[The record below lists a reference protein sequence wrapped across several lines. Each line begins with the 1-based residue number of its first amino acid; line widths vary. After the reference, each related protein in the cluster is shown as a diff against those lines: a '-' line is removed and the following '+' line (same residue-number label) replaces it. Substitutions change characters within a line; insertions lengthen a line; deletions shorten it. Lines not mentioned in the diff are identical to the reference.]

1 MAVATTL
8 AIVGAA
14 TAAAGAGMS
23 FAQASKQ
30 NRLAS
35 EAETAAAEAMA
46 QARKDLGKNFYAGL
60 SIQKEPYELQ
70 REAMMGT
77 AAQAIEAGR
86 ESERGTAA
94 TAGRIYQAAQE
105 GQGQIR
111 TEMGKELMSLE
122 EKTAAEESR
131 LRDIGVGLSLQEVQG
146 AQQAMS
152 DAEKAKAQYIEG
164 GFGALQTGIEQGIK
178 MAPLYAKQREKKT
191 IPTTATNNFVMQNR
205 QNQPTYDPF
214 GVGKP
219 NQGGMLENPFFTY
232 PGETYSSNPLSTNQ
246 PPYNPSLYNPF
257 FNTPKGV
264 SVPLYL
270 SLGQTYQNPL
280 SPNRPSYGSSMYN
293 PFGINF

>member
-8 AIVGAA
+8 AIAGAA

-77 AAQAIEAGR
+77 AAQAIEAGK
-86 ESERGTAA
+86 ESERGAAA

-111 TEMGKELMSLE
+111 TEMGQELMGLE
-122 EKTAAEESR
+122 KLTAQEESR
-131 LRDIGVGLSLQEVQG
+131 LRDVGVGLSLQEVEGYQQMAAD
-146 AQQAMS
+146 AQEAAARSTQ
-152 DAEKAKAQYIEG
+152 Q
-164 GFGALQTGIEQGIK
+164 GFGALQTGIQQGIQ
-178 MAPLYAKQREKKT
+178 MLPYYFKQGEKKT
-191 IPTTATNNFVMQNR
+191 TPTTATNNFVMQNR
-205 QNQPTYDPF
+205 ENQPTYDPF
-214 GVGKP
+214 GIRTLGSS
-219 NQGGMLENPFFTY
+219 NQGGMLAQPFYTY
-232 PGETYSSNPLSTNQ
+232 PANQYSSNPLSPNQ
-246 PPYNPSLYNPF
+246 PPYNPLTPNMPPYSSSFYNPF
-257 FNTPKGV
+257 NIG
-264 SVPLYL
+264 
-270 SLGQTYQNPL
+270 
-280 SPNRPSYGSSMYN
+280 R
-293 PFGINF
+293 

>member
-8 AIVGAA
+8 AIAGAA

-30 NRLAS
+30 SRLMS

-94 TAGRIYQAAQE
+94 TAGRIYEAAQQ
-105 GQGQIR
+105 GQGDIR
-111 TEMGKELMSLE
+111 TQMGQELMGLE
-122 EKTAAEESR
+122 KLTAQEESR
-131 LRDIGVGLSLQEVQG
+131 LRDMNANLSLQEAQG
-146 AQQAMS
+146 YQQMAADAQRAS
-152 DAEKAKAQYIEG
+152 AQSIQQ

-178 MAPLYAKQREKKT
+178 MAPLYSKEREGMSFGDEKLANPNKIGTVGIPQIAKTEAERSAAFNAAIYGSPMGTQLKGIT
-191 IPTTATNNFVMQNR
+191 GQTAQYPLYMQYPYANR
-205 QNQPTYDPF
+205 MN
-214 GVGKP
+214 
-219 NQGGMLENPFFTY
+219 MNPFMI
-232 PGETYSSNPLSTNQ
+232 
-246 PPYNPSLYNPF
+246 
-257 FNTPKGV
+257 
-264 SVPLYL
+264 
-270 SLGQTYQNPL
+270 YQ
-280 SPNRPSYGSSMYN
+280 
-293 PFGINF
+293 